1 MKIINKQNL
10 DIVKNGKGGIKSN
23 RRSILT
29 LLDNNKLNEKKV
41 SFFDTSKKKNNYV
54 NTSENKNIKY
64 EYHDKKTDNNIEVQP
79 TERDGINLLNHSM
92 KKSNNNSFSIESISS
107 ISDVTHDIRNKDEHF
122 TVNTERT
129 FAISKSLTNLSN
141 ENVVQKITKKKN
153 NYVRVGI
160 CKTICA
166 KLCYWANDNLKMTKY
181 GIKKAEDRVHYY
193 LDVFNYIKKMQEID
207 LLTYC
212 FLDHDQYKLFEYLSK
227 PPVKF
232 EDDNSN
238 IYNEFL
244 NRQVTYQSIDKK
256 KIDLLFKSYNNIRK
270 KDDLLFEDIKLLRLV
285 NAEVKFLN

>member
-1 MKIINKQNL
+1 
-10 DIVKNGKGGIKSN
+10 
-23 RRSILT
+23 
-29 LLDNNKLNEKKV
+29 
-41 SFFDTSKKKNNYV
+41 
-54 NTSENKNIKY
+54 
-64 EYHDKKTDNNIEVQP
+64 
-79 TERDGINLLNHSM
+79 M

-166 KLCYWANDNLKMTKY
+166 KLCFWANDNLKMTKY

-238 IYNEFL
+238 IYNKFL

-270 KDDLLFEDIKLLRLV
+270 KDDLLFEDLKLLRLV
-285 NAEVKFLN
+285 NAEVNFLS